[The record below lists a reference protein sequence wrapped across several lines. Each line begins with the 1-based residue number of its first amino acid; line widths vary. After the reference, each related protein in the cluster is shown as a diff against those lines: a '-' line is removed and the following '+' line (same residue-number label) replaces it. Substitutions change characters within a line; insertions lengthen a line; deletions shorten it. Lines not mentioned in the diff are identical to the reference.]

1 MKTTIPA
8 LPEDGTPNAGARKM
22 AGKSND
28 AEANLLGHDH
38 ANLPV
43 TAVKE
48 AEEDKGAAR
57 KCIDIQ
63 VDGDGGP
70 DNPNG
75 NPKKRARNYW
85 GRDSKDEV

>member
-8 LPEDGTPNAGARKM
+8 GPGDATPDAGARQM
-22 AGKSND
+22 AGKSNEPD
-28 AEANLLGHDH
+28 ATLRKGLQPKGEA
-38 ANLPV
+38 
-43 TAVKE
+43 TKT
-48 AEEDKGAAR
+48 AEEVKGAAR
-57 KCIDIQ
+57 KAIDIQ